1 MTKNI
6 EKSKTLVQIEFKKM
20 EKVKF
25 GFHQLT
31 VDSAAFVPTTVAVE
45 MKCGQKAYADISQAT
60 LDSST
65 EVYKS
70 DSQINQNQN
79 LIDN

>member
-6 EKSKTLVQIEFKKM
+6 EKSKTLVQIEFPKM

-31 VDSAAFVPTTVAVE
+31 VDSAAFVPKAVE
-45 MKCGQKAYADISQAT
+45 VKCGHNAYADMS
-60 LDSST
+60 
-65 EVYKS
+65 
-70 DSQINQNQN
+70 
-79 LIDN
+79 